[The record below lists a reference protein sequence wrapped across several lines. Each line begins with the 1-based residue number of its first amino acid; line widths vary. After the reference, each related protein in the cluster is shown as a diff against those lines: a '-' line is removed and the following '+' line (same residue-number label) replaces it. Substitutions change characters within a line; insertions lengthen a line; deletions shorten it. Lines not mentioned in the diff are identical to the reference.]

1 MKLYKNGNPLVSVIL
16 PTYNRGDLIERALDS
31 VFAQTFQ
38 DFELVLVDDGSN
50 DNTCQLI
57 QTYIRQH
64 ENIRY
69 IKQQNMKLPL
79 ALNTG
84 IQLSVGRYI
93 TFINSDDAFKPDHL
107 EQRIRFMVQ
116 NPDVDLIHG
125 GVEIVGNPYVKDKD
139 DTSKFVH
146 VSECVLGATF
156 LGKRNVFIRLNGFK
170 EMDYSEDSEFF
181 ERAERIF
188 NVQKVSFPSYIYYR
202 DAEDS
207 ITNNI

>member
-1 MKLYKNGNPLVSVIL
+1 MKLYKSGNPLVSVIL
-16 PTYNRGDLIERALDS
+16 PTYNRGDFIERALDS
-31 VFAQTFQ
+31 VFTQTFT
-38 DFELVLVDDGSN
+38 DYELIIVDDGSN
-50 DNTCQLI
+50 DNTCQLL
-57 QTYIRQH
+57 QQYIKHH

-84 IQLSVGRYI
+84 IQLSVGKYI

-107 EQRIRFMVQ
+107 EKRIQFMIQ
-116 NPDVDLIHG
+116 NPDTDLVHG
-125 GVEIVGNPYVKDKD
+125 GVEVIGSPYVKDKE
-139 DTSKFVH
+139 DTRKFVH
-146 VSECVLGATF
+146 INDCVLGATF
-156 LGKRNVFIRLNGFK
+156 FGKRNVFTRLNGFK
-170 EMDYSEDSEFF
+170 EIDYSEDSEFF

-188 NVQKVSFPSYIYYR
+188 TISKIKVPSYIYYR